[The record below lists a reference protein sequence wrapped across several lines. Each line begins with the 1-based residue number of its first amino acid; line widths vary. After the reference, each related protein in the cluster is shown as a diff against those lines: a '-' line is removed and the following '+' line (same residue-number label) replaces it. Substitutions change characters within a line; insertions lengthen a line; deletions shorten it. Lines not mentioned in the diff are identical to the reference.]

1 MKNRKKSKFLDEDAR
16 HQLEAVGDAEIVVGI
31 PSYNNEA
38 TIGHVVRAA
47 EYGLA
52 KYFPKKKAV
61 ILNADGGSKD
71 RTQQVVRET
80 SVYHSYDTLLIK
92 QPVHPS
98 VHISGRYTGIPGK
111 GSAFRAFFESTDLLG
126 AKCLVVLDSDLR
138 SITPEWIELL
148 AGPVLLKG
156 YDLVTPHYAR
166 HKYDG
171 TITNNVVYP
180 LVRSL
185 YGKRIR
191 QPIGGDFGLS
201 RDLVT
206 ELLTK
211 DVWETDVARF
221 GIDIFTTVS
230 AVNDGFEV
238 CESFLGA
245 KVHDPKDP
253 ASSLSDMFKQVV
265 GTLFLLAGYTAE
277 TWKAVSGSRPLP
289 CFGFKSEIAPVAV
302 EVSVQRM
309 VERFQEG
316 MVRFEDKWASI
327 LRSEEIEGIRHAASM
342 PADEFRFPM
351 DLWSRTLYTYLAKAP
366 GAENPEPYQEHVES
380 LVPLYMGRTASFV
393 LETQEMRTAEAE
405 KVVEEQGNRFEE
417 LKPFLSE
424 MWNEHHDRDSSTTEG
439 VKAPA
444 PEQST
449 QT

>member
-1 MKNRKKSKFLDEDAR
+1 MKNRQKSKFLDDDAR
-16 HQLEAVGDAEIVVGI
+16 QQMEAVGDAEIVVGI
-31 PSYNNEA
+31 PSYNNET

-52 KYFPKKKAV
+52 KYFPKMKAV

-80 SVYHSYDTLLIK
+80 SVYHAYDTLLIK

-98 VHISGRYTGIPGK
+98 VHISGKYEGIPGK
-111 GSAFRAFFESTDLLG
+111 GSAFRAFFEATELLG

-201 RDLVT
+201 RELVT
-206 ELLTK
+206 NLLTK
-211 DVWETDVARF
+211 NVWETDVARF

-253 ASSLSDMFKQVV
+253 ATGLSDMFQQVV
-265 GTLFLLAGYTAE
+265 GTLFMLAGQTAG
-277 TWKAVSGSRPLP
+277 TWQEVSGSRPLP

-316 MVRFEDKWASI
+316 VVRFEDKWASM
-327 LRSEEIEGIRHAASM
+327 LRPEEMDGIRHAGEMA
-342 PADEFRFPM
+342 ADAFRFPM
-351 DLWSRTLYTYLAKAP
+351 DLWSRTLYTYLATAP
-366 GAENPEPYQEHVES
+366 GADDPGPYQEHVES
-380 LVPLYMGRTASFV
+380 LVPLYMARTASFV
-393 LETQEMRTAEAE
+393 LETQDMRTAEAE

-417 LKPFLSE
+417 LKPFLME
-424 MWNEHHDRDSSTTEG
+424 MWAEHFDAAVEDGDG
-439 VKAPA
+439 VAAKAPEPA
-444 PEQST
+444 RKA
-449 QT
+449 